1 MIFMLRGL
9 SYYDKGVAAFTSILS
24 VRVGLY
30 DLQLITD
37 CKS

>member
-1 MIFMLRGL
+1 MIFILRGL
-9 SYYDKGVAAFTSILS
+9 SYYDQGVVAFTSILS
-24 VRVGLY
+24 VRVELY